1 MGEWLE
7 FAIYAVLIG
16 TGATILMDC
25 WAIFLKRGLGI
36 KSLDYCMLGR
46 WIGHLSHRRF
56 LHNNISQ
63 SGKVDS
69 ECLIGW
75 TAHYAIGITFS
86 FLLLVIWGLSW
97 AEQPT
102 LLPAL
107 IIGIVT
113 VVAPFFLLQPGMGA
127 GVAASKTPQP
137 NISRLLSIAAH
148 TAYGIGLYLSA
159 LFLTLLI

>member
-1 MGEWLE
+1 MNEWLE
-7 FAIYAVLIG
+7 FVIYAVLIG
-16 TGATILMDC
+16 TGATILMDS
-25 WAIFLKRGLGI
+25 WAVFLKRVLGI

-46 WIGHLSHRRF
+46 WIGHFSHLRF
-56 LHNNISQ
+56 RHNNIGQ
-63 SGKVDS
+63 SEKVGS

-75 TAHYAIGITFS
+75 TFHYAIGITFS

-97 AEQPT
+97 AQQPT

-107 IIGIVT
+107 IIGVVT
-113 VVAPFFLLQPGMGA
+113 VAAPFFLLQPGMGA

-137 NISRLLSIAAH
+137 NVSRLLSLSAH

-159 LFLTLLI
+159 IFLSLLI

>member
-1 MGEWLE
+1 
-7 FAIYAVLIG
+7 
-16 TGATILMDC
+16 MDC
-25 WAIFLKRGLGI
+25 WAVFLKRVLGI

-46 WIGHLSHRRF
+46 WIGHFLHLRF

-63 SGKVDS
+63 SEKVDS

-75 TAHYAIGITFS
+75 TVHYAIGITFS

-97 AEQPT
+97 VQQPT

-107 IIGIVT
+107 IIGAVT

-137 NISRLLSIAAH
+137 NISRLLSFAAH

-159 LFLTLLI
+159 IFLSLLI

>member
-1 MGEWLE
+1 MSEWLE
-7 FAIYAVLIG
+7 LGIYAVLIG
-16 TGATILMDC
+16 AGATILMDC
-25 WAIFLKRGLGI
+25 WAIFLKRVLGI
-36 KSLDYCMLGR
+36 KSLDYCILGR
-46 WIGHLSHRRF
+46 WIGHFSHRRF

-63 SGKVDS
+63 SEQVNS
-69 ECLIGW
+69 ECIIGW

-86 FLLLVIWGLSW
+86 FLLLLIWGLSW
-97 AEQPT
+97 AQQPT

-113 VVAPFFLLQPGMGA
+113 VVAPFFLSQPGMGA

-148 TAYGIGLYLSA
+148 TAYGIGLYFSA